1 MKKFFKQLFFVCI
14 SMIGLTASTEI
25 TASDIFQKG
34 LDCAQKG
41 QYEQAAKYFQ
51 RAAEQ
56 GDAFAQ
62 CNLGSYYESGTGV
75 SNTLLV
81 PISNNTILPFASSMI
96 FDGFTSRCNI
106 FVDLIDCG
114 DNSDFTSRFI
124 SSCAK
129 SQTTLLISNIL
140 TNKAPKK
147 HPPSPPSPHYS

>member
-1 MKKFFKQLFFVCI
+1 
-14 SMIGLTASTEI
+14 MIGLTASAEI

-34 LDCAQKG
+34 LDFAQKG

-62 CNLGSYYESGTGV
+62 CNLGSYYESRTGV

-114 DNSDFTSRFI
+114 DNSG
-124 SSCAK
+124 
-129 SQTTLLISNIL
+129 LLHDLSHLAQNH
-140 TNKAPKK
+140 K
-147 HPPSPPSPHYS
+147 PPY

>member
-1 MKKFFKQLFFVCI
+1 MKHFLKQLFFVCI
-14 SMIGLTASTEI
+14 SMFGLTASAEI

-96 FDGFTSRCNI
+96 FDGFT
-106 FVDLIDCG
+106 
-114 DNSDFTSRFI
+114 
-124 SSCAK
+124 
-129 SQTTLLISNIL
+129 
-140 TNKAPKK
+140 
-147 HPPSPPSPHYS
+147 

>member
-14 SMIGLTASTEI
+14 SMIGLTASAKI

-34 LDCAQKG
+34 LDCVQKG

-75 SNTLLV
+75 NVDYEKSIYWYTKAAQQGHADAQMELGICYAKLGDKESAMHWIYKAAEQGNKKAINTLE
-81 PISNNTILPFASSMI
+81 
-96 FDGFTSRCNI
+96 
-106 FVDLIDCG
+106 
-114 DNSDFTSRFI
+114 
-124 SSCAK
+124 
-129 SQTTLLISNIL
+129 LLNGG
-140 TNKAPKK
+140 N
-147 HPPSPPSPHYS
+147 